1 MSSLDLHL
9 WPFPSCFM
17 AQILYT
23 IHIATTRATSPA
35 HLTISLIIILM
46 FGADYKLMYFCCLFS
61 FGWFPG
67 VWFRCQGIIQK
78 KKYNIQNKAKV
89 WNQE

>member
-23 IHIATTRATSPA
+23 THIGPMRAAPL
-35 HLTISLIIILM
+35 HISQ
-46 FGADYKLMYFCCLFS
+46 FT
-61 FGWFPG
+61 
-67 VWFRCQGIIQK
+67 
-78 KKYNIQNKAKV
+78 
-89 WNQE
+89 